1 MVPAPHAEPAAARS
15 SPASSSSSGPRR
27 PASAGCRWLFALL
40 GVLAAGGPSAVADD
54 WLLVPHTGLKFGGGT
69 TLVDLE
75 TAAPEKKTPL
85 GVAVMWLGPGIIG
98 AELDLTLIPDYF
110 DRENADLVTGSAV
123 RTVMGSVILTTP
135 LRLTRESL
143 RPYVVGGV
151 GLLHSQSE
159 DLAGLFTFKSD
170 LWGMNV
176 GGGAIGFLSD
186 GFGVRLDLRYYRNL
200 SEETQ
205 PGVVFGSTRLTF
217 WRASVGLVFRY

>member
-1 MVPAPHAEPAAARS
+1 MTPGVAAPPLAVGRLVRAVVLAAAALAGAEPAGAE
-15 SPASSSSSGPRR
+15 
-27 PASAGCRWLFALL
+27 WLIV
-40 GVLAAGGPSAVADD
+40 G
-54 WLLVPHTGLKFGGGT
+54 HTGLKFGGST

-85 GVAVMWLGPGIIG
+85 GLSVMWLGSGIIG
-98 AELDLTLIPDYF
+98 AEVDATFIPDYF

-123 RTVMGSVILTTP
+123 RTVMGSVVIAAP

-143 RPYVVGGV
+143 RPYVAGGA

-176 GGGAIGFLSD
+176 GGGVLGFLSD
-186 GFGVRLDLRYYRNL
+186 GFGVRFDLRYFRNL
-200 SEETQ
+200 SEERQ
-205 PGVVFGSTRLTF
+205 PGVVFGSTKLSF
-217 WRASVGLVFRY
+217 WRASVGLVFR

>member
-1 MVPAPHAEPAAARS
+1 MVPALPAEPAARPS
-15 SPASSSSSGPRR
+15 IPASSARPRR
-27 PASAGCRWLFALL
+27 AGSAQCRWLFALL
-40 GVLAAGGPSAVADD
+40 GAVAASGPPAVAAD
-54 WLLVPHTGLKFGGGT
+54 WLLVPHTGLKFGGTT

-75 TAAPEKKTPL
+75 RAAPEKKTPL
-85 GVAVMWLGPGIIG
+85 GVAVAWLGAGVIG
-98 AELDLTLIPDYF
+98 AELDVTLIPDYF

-123 RTVMGSVILTTP
+123 RTVMGSVVLAAP

-170 LWGMNV
+170 VWGMNV

-186 GFGVRLDLRYYRNL
+186 GFGVRFDLRYYRNL

-205 PGVVFGSTRLTF
+205 PGVVFGSTTLTF

>member
-1 MVPAPHAEPAAARS
+1 MMLASAAVLTLAW
-15 SPASSSSSGPRR
+15 
-27 PASAGCRWLFALL
+27 PASARA
-40 GVLAAGGPSAVADD
+40 D

-85 GVAVMWLGPGIIG
+85 GVSVTWLGAGVIG

-110 DRENADLVTGSAV
+110 DRENADLVTGSSV
-123 RTVMGSVILTTP
+123 RTVMGSVVIAAP

-151 GLLHSQSE
+151 GLLHAQSE
-159 DLAGLFTFKSD
+159 DFAGLFTFKSD

-176 GGGAIGFLSD
+176 GGGVIGFLSD
-186 GFGVRLDLRYYRNL
+186 GFGVRLDLRYFRNI
-200 SEETQ
+200 SEEDQ
-205 PGVVFGSTRLTF
+205 PGVVFGSTKLSF
-217 WRASVGLVFRY
+217 WRTSVGLVFRY